1 MGHSPEMQP
10 VVQSPEEYRQVAQR
24 IANVERFIETFEQV
38 ADKGLEAW
46 NGYLEKKMTGD
57 EQARQLED
65 KQHLRT
71 CWVVI
76 YACTLIFGLS
86 AICLIR
92 GQSELVKLIFDSSLA
107 VAAGA
112 GLTLVLRSTTK
123 KAKEK

>member
-1 MGHSPEMQP
+1 MGQSPGVQP
-10 VVQSPEEYRQVAQR
+10 VVQTAEEYSQVTQR
-24 IANVERFIETFEQV
+24 IANVERFIETLEEV

-46 NGYLEKKMTGD
+46 NQYLAKKMTGD
-57 EQARQLED
+57 EQARALGD

-71 CWVVI
+71 CWVVT

-86 AICLIR
+86 AICLFR

-112 GLTLVLRSTTK
+112 GLTSVLRATPTK
-123 KAKEK
+123 PKQK